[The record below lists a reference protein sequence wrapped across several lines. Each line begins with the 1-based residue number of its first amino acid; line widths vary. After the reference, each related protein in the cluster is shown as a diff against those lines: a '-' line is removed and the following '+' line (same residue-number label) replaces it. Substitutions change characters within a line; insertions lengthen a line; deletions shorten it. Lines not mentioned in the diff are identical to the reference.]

1 LQEQQQQ
8 EENKKKNKNKKKA
21 AAGAAQATAAAAAIQ
36 QLESYQRSLIAD
48 ITKQIMTSPK
58 ASGDEKIHSLYRYLA
73 AYGVDIEAMRHNWMR
88 MKSLEW

>member
-1 LQEQQQQ
+1 
-8 EENKKKNKNKKKA
+8 
-21 AAGAAQATAAAAAIQ
+21 
-36 QLESYQRSLIAD
+36 
-48 ITKQIMTSPK
+48 MTSPK